1 MSYNIVK
8 NVIVD
13 PFWECP
19 YFILYSSAIDENT
32 DTTFLIERLL
42 STP

>member
-19 YFILYSSAIDENT
+19 YLILYCSFIYENT
-32 DTTFLIERLL
+32 DTAFLIEGIIF
-42 STP
+42 